1 MSELRNVWPAK
12 GRLALVLT
20 GLNQKYEI
28 IQAGNGGLE
37 QTSAGQPFQF
47 SRLAWHLVEQGW
59 LF

>member
-1 MSELRNVWPAK
+1 MSELQNVWPAK

-37 QTSAGQPFQF
+37 RTSAGQPFQF
-47 SRLAWHLVEQGW
+47 SRLA
-59 LF
+59 